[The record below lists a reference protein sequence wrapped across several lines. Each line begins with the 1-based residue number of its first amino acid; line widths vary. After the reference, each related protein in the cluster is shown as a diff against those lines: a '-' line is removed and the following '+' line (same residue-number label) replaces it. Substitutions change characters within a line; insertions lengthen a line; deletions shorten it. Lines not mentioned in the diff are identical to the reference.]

1 MPDADQ
7 RFGAEDVIEIASRLN
22 ADDTTFVVGG
32 QATNLWAWYYR
43 NRSPALQFDDP
54 LTSVDIDYFGS
65 FRVAQDFAAL
75 IGGQVF
81 RPDADTMNSP
91 STAKVVTEY
100 NGKVLTIDFLNG
112 ILGVKPREL
121 EAGVYN
127 LIVEADLA
135 GEPKQVEI
143 AVLHP
148 VLCLRSRVAN
158 MLHPALRRRDPFA
171 WRQLHAA
178 IAVVSCYISENLD
191 LGDWQ
196 EAKLCLADLFT
207 YLRSDPMAH
216 QAETELGVNL
226 LAILRHF
233 ADDERIEAR
242 YRSYQLTGMIAQ
254 ITARADAR
262 TMRQSERAVG
272 RDATAVQGTS

>member
-1 MPDADQ
+1 MPEINP

-43 NRSPALQFDDP
+43 DRSAVLQSDDP
-54 LTSVDIDYFGS
+54 LTSADIDYFGS

-75 IGGQVF
+75 IGGRVF

-100 NGKVLTIDFLNG
+100 NGKTLILDFLNG
-112 ILGVKPREL
+112 ILGVKLWEL
-121 EAGVYN
+121 EAGVCN

-135 GEPKQVEI
+135 GEPKQVEV

-158 MLHPALRRRDPFA
+158 MMHPALRRRDPFA

-178 IAVVSCYISENLD
+178 IAVVTCYIDENLD
-191 LGDWQ
+191 LGDWK
-196 EAKLCLADLFT
+196 EAKLCLSDLFA
-207 YLRSDPMAH
+207 YLRSDPMAR
-216 QAETELGVNL
+216 QAEAELGVDL
-226 LAILRHF
+226 LAILRGF
-233 ADDERIEAR
+233 ADDERVEAR
-242 YRSYQLTGMIAQ
+242 YRQNQLTPMIERIAVRAEAA
-254 ITARADAR
+254 IARR
-262 TMRQSERAVG
+262 
-272 RDATAVQGTS
+272 

>member
-1 MPDADQ
+1 MPDDDP
-7 RFGAEDVIEIASRLN
+7 RFGAEEVIEIASRLGN
-22 ADDTTFVVGG
+22 DDSTFVVGG

-43 NRSPALQFDDP
+43 DRSPDLQFDDP

-65 FRVAQDFAAL
+65 FRVAQDFAEL
-75 IGGQVF
+75 IGGRVF

-100 NGKVLTIDFLNG
+100 DGKTLTIDFLNG

-121 EAGVYN
+121 ETGVYT

-135 GEPKQVEI
+135 GEPRQVEI

-158 MLHPALRRRDPFA
+158 MLHPALLRRDPFA

-178 IAVVSCYISENLD
+178 IAVVSCHIGENLD
-191 LGDWQ
+191 LDDWQ
-196 EAKLCLADLFT
+196 EAKLCLADLFA
-207 YLRSDPMAH
+207 YIRSDPMAH
-216 QAETELGVNL
+216 QAETELGIDL
-226 LAILRHF
+226 LAILRGF
-233 ADDERIEAR
+233 ANDERIEAR
-242 YRSYQLTGMIAQ
+242 YRDRQLNGMIARLE
-254 ITARADAR
+254 ARAASR
-262 TMRQSERAVG
+262 TKRRSERVA
-272 RDATAVQGTS
+272 R